1 MAATLTWNAATPH
14 HAAGRRMD
22 GNRPLAGLPVAE
34 LVARYRAAGDDAVF
48 EELYRRTRR
57 MAFGAAL
64 RVLGDAAAAEEICHD
79 AFLRAYDRFASLR
92 GAEFPSWVCRI
103 ATNLALNL
111 RRRWALAE
119 RAGAESADPPAAPGA
134 EQRLI
139 SRQELAI
146 AEEILAELKPEQ
158 RRVLLLRHLD
168 GCSHR
173 RIGAETGYSADQ
185 VRSYLQNAR
194 RNFALRW
201 RQRTG
206 GGGGD
211 DA

>member
-1 MAATLTWNAATPH
+1 MIKAGITPERITPGQPQENAGHERLHLTLVQDT
-14 HAAGRRMD
+14 
-22 GNRPLAGLPVAE
+22 
-34 LVARYRAAGDDAVF
+34 
-48 EELYRRTRR
+48 
-57 MAFGAAL
+57 
-64 RVLGDAAAAEEICHD
+64 
-79 AFLRAYDRFASLR
+79 
-92 GAEFPSWVCRI
+92 
-103 ATNLALNL
+103 
-111 RRRWALAE
+111 
-119 RAGAESADPPAAPGA
+119 ADPPAAPGA

-173 RIGAETGYSADQ
+173 RIGAETGYSAEQ